1 MSQFNANSNTDDF
14 ENIIGRTYNINL
26 LPTHIIESTKFKC
39 WTNLFPEETEFVI
52 KDDIFIRD
60 FSITS
65 QEDLDRIIE
74 ADYVLGFNCNARIEI
89 LKNIEHFWN
98 EDPNS
103 APIKLPKEGYSIF
116 ADQIRILFKEIDE
129 LALVSCMKNG
139 YIELFNYIY
148 DREKHNI
155 NRDKSF
161 NEFALLHYAFL
172 NGQIEMI
179 KRGIEI
185 GLKVK
190 DIFIKSAMDSGN
202 VEVLELLF
210 QHNVEIRYNGLVD
223 ACRYAS
229 PEMFKIFLKYYSNKQ
244 GNNPSNLLLY
254 AVKNLTNLKELVLN
268 NDIMLARFWGKKFA
282 YELLDECIIHS
293 VDLEVV
299 LFIEKHFET
308 TIKEFKEYY
317 NRGFSKHYNIN
328 INVVWND
335 NHELYNYLYI
345 NGFKVDDYI
354 LRHVVK
360 YRRHRIT
367 PALVKKHIS
376 ECLYDQ

>member
-39 WTNLFPEETEFVI
+39 WKNLFPEETEFVI

-161 NEFALLHYAFL
+161 NEFALLH
-172 NGQIEMI
+172 
-179 KRGIEI
+179 
-185 GLKVK
+185 
-190 DIFIKSAMDSGN
+190 
-202 VEVLELLF
+202 
-210 QHNVEIRYNGLVD
+210 
-223 ACRYAS
+223 
-229 PEMFKIFLKYYSNKQ
+229 
-244 GNNPSNLLLY
+244 
-254 AVKNLTNLKELVLN
+254 
-268 NDIMLARFWGKKFA
+268 
-282 YELLDECIIHS
+282 
-293 VDLEVV
+293 
-299 LFIEKHFET
+299 
-308 TIKEFKEYY
+308 
-317 NRGFSKHYNIN
+317 
-328 INVVWND
+328 
-335 NHELYNYLYI
+335 
-345 NGFKVDDYI
+345 
-354 LRHVVK
+354 
-360 YRRHRIT
+360 
-367 PALVKKHIS
+367 
-376 ECLYDQ
+376 